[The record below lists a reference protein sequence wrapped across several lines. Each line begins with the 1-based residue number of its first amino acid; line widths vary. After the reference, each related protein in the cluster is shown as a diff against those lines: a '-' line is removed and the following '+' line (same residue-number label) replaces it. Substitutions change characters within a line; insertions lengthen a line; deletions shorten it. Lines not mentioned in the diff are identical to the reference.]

1 MKRWYKS
8 KTLWLNVV
16 VVVLA
21 LAESQLN
28 ILQPVLPVN
37 FYAVVAFG
45 LPLLNAA
52 LRLITSQALSLG
64 GKP

>member
-1 MKRWYKS
+1 MKRWHKS

-37 FYAVVAFG
+37 FYAMVAFG

>member
-28 ILQPVLPVN
+28 ILQPVLPIN
-37 FYAVVAFG
+37 FYAAVAFG

-52 LRLITSQALSLG
+52 LRLITTQALRLG
-64 GKP
+64 AKP